1 MFPPGLSGLEHL
13 SLIDLRKNQ
22 INNVDGIKDLK
33 CIEINLNQNQLAK
46 LPDSIVSCK
55 FSSSQ
60 MLKPPTQTRVDD
72 SSNKLKVHASKCYE
86 SKKTVSLKYHPK
98 FWKIRRFQHF
108 ISMEIYLIKRK
119 SRIQKVMTNIRSV
132 TPNQS
137 RRPNDSFLFLC
148 LLRNHSHLVY
158 YSRFY
163 KINQKN

>member
-60 MLKPPTQTRVDD
+60 ILRPRKLGWMIHQT
-72 SSNKLKVHASKCYE
+72 N
-86 SKKTVSLKYHPK
+86 
-98 FWKIRRFQHF
+98 
-108 ISMEIYLIKRK
+108 
-119 SRIQKVMTNIRSV
+119 
-132 TPNQS
+132 
-137 RRPNDSFLFLC
+137 
-148 LLRNHSHLVY
+148 
-158 YSRFY
+158 
-163 KINQKN
+163 

>member
-60 MLKPPTQTRVDD
+60 VLRPRNSGGWFIKQIEGTR
-72 SSNKLKVHASKCYE
+72 LKVLRVEENCLSEISSEILKNSTISTFYFDGNLFDKKKIENTEGYDEYSKRYTQ
-86 SKKTVSLKYHPK
+86 SKQKAE
-98 FWKIRRFQHF
+98 W
-108 ISMEIYLIKRK
+108 LILILM
-119 SRIQKVMTNIRSV
+119 SIA
-132 TPNQS
+132 
-137 RRPNDSFLFLC
+137 
-148 LLRNHSHLVY
+148 
-158 YSRFY
+158 
-163 KINQKN
+163 

>member
-60 MLKPPTQTRVDD
+60 IHSAHANSGAWFIKQIEGTR
-72 SSNKLKVHASKCYE
+72 LKVLRVEENCLSEISSEILKNSTISTFYFDGNLFDKKKIENTEGYDEYSKRYTQ
-86 SKKTVSLKYHPK
+86 SKQKAE
-98 FWKIRRFQHF
+98 W
-108 ISMEIYLIKRK
+108 LILILM
-119 SRIQKVMTNIRSV
+119 SIT
-132 TPNQS
+132 
-137 RRPNDSFLFLC
+137 
-148 LLRNHSHLVY
+148 
-158 YSRFY
+158 
-163 KINQKN
+163 